1 MVGFGVLLLLLL
13 EEEGVADP
21 EEVGVRDFDTGV
33 EGLSFCRR
41 KEIKSVSY
49 HSSIKAIQ

>member
-13 EEEGVADP
+13 LEEEEGVADP

-41 KEIKSVSY
+41 KQKVSVVMTF
-49 HSSIKAIQ
+49 